1 MANEVIITL
10 LTPLLKRLKS
20 IDLSSPETARDQLN
34 LEYGLQS
41 VLGERLRILGEL
53 GIKEGWLCDKGSEG
67 SKFSR
72 VAKAEKALGY
82 SIDAVLLSGGGPWH
96 KHLKGEVNFCVA
108 LKGSPKFCGFGPG
121 WVVFAPGSE
130 HVPTVTDGTMLI
142 FYLLPEGAVE
152 WKK

>member
-53 GIKEGWLCDKGSEG
+53 GIKEGWLCDKGSE
-67 SKFSR
+67 
-72 VAKAEKALGY
+72 
-82 SIDAVLLSGGGPWH
+82 LSLIH
-96 KHLKGEVNFCVA
+96 I
-108 LKGSPKFCGFGPG
+108 
-121 WVVFAPGSE
+121 SE
-130 HVPTVTDGTMLI
+130 PTRP
-142 FYLLPEGAVE
+142 Y
-152 WKK
+152 